1 MAANEIYSKRSSF
14 QFISKDYGP
23 LTDNG

>member
-14 QFISKDYGP
+14 QFISKHYEP
-23 LTDNG
+23 LTDNS